1 MDNIN
6 FINGKTLEGEQITF
20 DGFRV
25 ESYAIYDDE
34 EEGLLVDLY
43 FKSGSLVTVFA
54 YADEE
59 SESSEIV
66 DSLLECEMALKKNPE
81 LLVRNYPCELIGCD
95 SSKNKE
101 YFFDGNSVEYYTRDE
116 CADEDL
122 VELHFASGH
131 VVAVFN
137 ELDENL
143 YPGESVETLVDG
155 CICRYFDDDKYY
167 FNK

>member
-1 MDNIN
+1 MENIN
-6 FINGKTLEGEQITF
+6 YINGKTLKDERITF
-20 DGFRV
+20 EGFRV

-43 FKSGSLVTVFA
+43 FKSGSSVTIFA

-66 DSLLECEMALKKNPE
+66 DSLLECEMALKKNPD
-81 LLVRNYPCELIGCD
+81 LLARSYPCELIGCD

-101 YFFDGNSVEYYTRDE
+101 YFFDGNSVEYYTLDE
-116 CADEDL
+116 SADEDL

-137 ELDENL
+137 VLDQIHL
-143 YPGESVETLVDG
+143 RLIFLITLL
-155 CICRYFDDDKYY
+155 
-167 FNK
+167 

>member
-1 MDNIN
+1 MENIN
-6 FINGKTLEGEQITF
+6 YINGKTLKDERITF

-43 FKSGSLVTVFA
+43 FKSGSSVTVFA

-66 DSLLECEMALKKNPE
+66 DSLLECEMALKKNPD
-81 LLVRNYPCELIGCD
+81 LLARNYPCELIECD

-143 YPGESVETLVDG
+143 YPGESVESLVDN
-155 CICRYFDDDKYY
+155 CICRYFDDDK
-167 FNK
+167 

>member
-1 MDNIN
+1 MENIN
-6 FINGKTLEGEQITF
+6 YINGKTLKDERITF

-43 FKSGSLVTVFA
+43 FKSGSSVTVFA

-66 DSLLECEMALKKNPE
+66 DSLLECEMVLKKNPA
-81 LLVRNYPCELIGCD
+81 LLVKNFPFELIICN

-101 YFFDGNSVEYYTRDE
+101 YNFDGNSVEYYTRDE

-143 YPGESVETLVDG
+143 YPGESVETLVDD
-155 CICRYFDDDKYY
+155 CICRYFKED
-167 FNK
+167 

>member
-1 MDNIN
+1 MENIN
-6 FINGKTLEGEQITF
+6 FINGKTLKDKRITF

-34 EEGLLVDLY
+34 EKGLLVDLY
-43 FKSGSLVTVFA
+43 FKSGTLVTVYA

-66 DSLLECEMALKKNPE
+66 DSLLECEMALKKNPD
-81 LLVRNYPCELIGCD
+81 LLVKNCPCELIGCD
-95 SSKNKE
+95 SLKNKE

-143 YPGESVETLVDG
+143 YPGESVETLVDD
-155 CICRYFDDDKYY
+155 CICRYFKED
-167 FNK
+167 

>member
-1 MDNIN
+1 MENVNYI
-6 FINGKTLEGEQITF
+6 FGKTLAGEMITF

-34 EEGLLVDLY
+34 EEGFLVDLY
-43 FKSGSLVTVFA
+43 FKSGSSVSVFA

-66 DSLLECEMALKKNPE
+66 DSLLECEMALKKNPD
-81 LLVRNYPCELIGCD
+81 LMARNYPCELIRCD

-116 CADEDL
+116 CADEEL

-143 YPGESVETLVDG
+143 YPGESVETLVGG
-155 CICRYFDDDKYY
+155 CICRYFKED
-167 FNK
+167 

>member
-1 MDNIN
+1 MENIN

-25 ESYAIYDDE
+25 ESYAVYEDE
-34 EEGLLVDLY
+34 EDGLLVDLY
-43 FKSGSLVTVFA
+43 FKSGSLVTVYA

-81 LLVRNYPCELIGCD
+81 LLVKNCPCELIGCD
-95 SSKNKE
+95 SLKNKE

-137 ELDENL
+137 ELDEDL
-143 YPGESVETLVDG
+143 YPGESVETLVDD
-155 CICRYFDDDKYY
+155 CICRYFKDEEE
-167 FNK
+167 

>member
-1 MDNIN
+1 MENIN
-6 FINGKTLEGEQITF
+6 YINGKTLEGEQITF

-43 FKSGSLVTVFA
+43 FKSGSLVTVYA

-66 DSLLECEMALKKNPE
+66 DSLMVCNDALRTNPD
-81 LLVRNYPCELIGCD
+81 LLAKHFPAEFIGCN

-101 YFFDGNSVEYYTRDE
+101 YNFDGNSVEYYTRDE
-116 CADEDL
+116 SADEDL

-137 ELDENL
+137 ELDEDL
-143 YPGESVETLVDG
+143 YPGESVDTLVDG
-155 CICRYFDDDKYY
+155 CICRYLTDKD
-167 FNK
+167 

>member
-25 ESYAIYDDE
+25 ESYAVYEDE
-34 EEGLLVDLY
+34 EDGLLVDLY
-43 FKSGSLVTVFA
+43 FKSGSLVTVYA

-66 DSLLECEMALKKNPE
+66 DSLLECAEALKKNPA
-81 LLVRNYPCELIGCD
+81 LLVNNFPFELIICN

-101 YFFDGNSVEYYTRDE
+101 YNFDGNSVEYYTRDE
-116 CADEDL
+116 SADEDL

-137 ELDENL
+137 EIDEDL
-143 YPGESVETLVDG
+143 YPGESVETLVDD
-155 CICRYFDDDKYY
+155 CICRYFKE
-167 FNK
+167 KGK

>member
-6 FINGKTLEGEQITF
+6 FINGKTQEGEQITF

-25 ESYAIYDDE
+25 ESYAVYEDE
-34 EEGLLVDLY
+34 EDGLLVDLY
-43 FKSGSLVTVFA
+43 FKSGSLATVYA

-81 LLVRNYPCELIGCD
+81 LLVKNCPCELIGCD
-95 SSKNKE
+95 SLKNKE

-143 YPGESVETLVDG
+143 YPGESVETLVDD
-155 CICRYFDDDKYY
+155 CICRYFKED
-167 FNK
+167 

>member
-6 FINGKTLEGEQITF
+6 FINGKTQEGEQITF

-25 ESYAIYDDE
+25 ESYAVYEDE
-34 EEGLLVDLY
+34 EDGLLVDLY
-43 FKSGSLVTVFA
+43 FKSGSLVTVYA

-66 DSLLECEMALKKNPE
+66 DSLLECAEALKKNPA
-81 LLVRNYPCELIGCD
+81 LLVKKFPFELIICN

-101 YFFDGNSVEYYTRDE
+101 YNFDGNSVEYYTRDE
-116 CADEDL
+116 SADEDL
-122 VELHFASGH
+122 VELHFSSGH

-137 ELDENL
+137 EIDEDL
-143 YPGESVETLVDG
+143 YPGESVETLVDD
-155 CICRYFDDDKYY
+155 CICRYFKED
-167 FNK
+167 

>member
-1 MDNIN
+1 MENIN

-25 ESYAIYDDE
+25 ESYAVYEDE
-34 EEGLLVDLY
+34 EDGLLVDLY
-43 FKSGSLVTVFA
+43 FKSGSLVTVYA

-66 DSLLECEMALKKNPE
+66 DSLLECAEALKKNPA
-81 LLVRNYPCELIGCD
+81 LPVRNFPFELIICN
-95 SSKNKE
+95 SLKNKE
-101 YFFDGNSVEYYTRDE
+101 YNFDGNSVEYYTRDE
-116 CADEDL
+116 SADEDL

-137 ELDENL
+137 EIDEDL
-143 YPGESVETLVDG
+143 YPGESVETLVGG
-155 CICRYFDDDKYY
+155 CICRYLTDKD
-167 FNK
+167 

>member
-1 MDNIN
+1 MENIN

-25 ESYAIYDDE
+25 ESYAVYEDE
-34 EEGLLVDLY
+34 EDGLLVDLY
-43 FKSGSLVTVFA
+43 FKSGSLVTVYA

-81 LLVRNYPCELIGCD
+81 LLVKNCPCELIGCD
-95 SSKNKE
+95 SLKNKE

-116 CADEDL
+116 SADEDL

-137 ELDENL
+137 EIDEDL
-143 YPGESVETLVDG
+143 YPGESVETLVDD
-155 CICRYFDDDKYY
+155 CICRYFKED
-167 FNK
+167 

>member
-1 MDNIN
+1 MENIN

-25 ESYAIYDDE
+25 ESYAVYEDE
-34 EEGLLVDLY
+34 EDGLLVDLY
-43 FKSGSLVTVFA
+43 FKSGSLVTVYA

-81 LLVRNYPCELIGCD
+81 LLVKNCPCELIGCD
-95 SSKNKE
+95 SLKNKE

-137 ELDENL
+137 ELDEDL
-143 YPGESVETLVDG
+143 YPGESVETLVDD
-155 CICRYFDDDKYY
+155 CICRYFKED
-167 FNK
+167 

>member
-6 FINGKTLEGEQITF
+6 FINGKTLEGEHITF

-25 ESYAIYDDE
+25 ESYAVYEDE
-34 EEGLLVDLY
+34 EDGLLVDLY
-43 FKSGSLVTVFA
+43 FKSGSLVTVYA

-81 LLVRNYPCELIGCD
+81 LMVKNCPCELIGCD
-95 SSKNKE
+95 SLKNKE

-137 ELDENL
+137 ELDEI
-143 YPGESVETLVDG
+143 ETLVDD
-155 CICRYFDDDKYY
+155 CICRYFKED
-167 FNK
+167 

>member
-1 MDNIN
+1 MENIN
-6 FINGKTLEGEQITF
+6 FINGKTLKGELITF

-25 ESYAIYDDE
+25 ESYAVYEDE
-34 EEGLLVDLY
+34 EDGLLVDLY
-43 FKSGSLVTVFA
+43 FKSGTLVTVYA
-54 YADEE
+54 YADDE

-66 DSLLECEMALKKNPE
+66 DSLLECEMVLKKNPD
-81 LLVRNYPCELIGCD
+81 LLAKNYPFESIGCD

-101 YFFDGNSVEYYTRDE
+101 YSFDGNSVEYYTRDE

-122 VELHFASGH
+122 VELHFSSGH

-143 YPGESVETLVDG
+143 YPGESVETLVDD
-155 CICRYFDDDKYY
+155 CICRYLTDK
-167 FNK
+167 N

>member
-43 FKSGSLVTVFA
+43 FKSGSSVTVFA
-54 YADEE
+54 YADKE

-66 DSLLECEMALKKNPE
+66 DSLLECEMALKKNPD
-81 LLVRNYPCELIGCD
+81 LLARNYPCELIECD

-143 YPGESVETLVDG
+143 YPGESVETLVAD
-155 CICRYFDDDKYY
+155 CICRYFKE
-167 FNK
+167 KGK

>member
-1 MDNIN
+1 MENIN
-6 FINGKTLEGEQITF
+6 FIYGKTLEGEQITF

-25 ESYAIYDDE
+25 ESYAVYEDE
-34 EEGLLVDLY
+34 EDGLLVDLY
-43 FKSGSLVTVFA
+43 FKSGSLVTVYA

-81 LLVRNYPCELIGCD
+81 LLVKNCPCELIGCD
-95 SSKNKE
+95 SLKNKE

-116 CADEDL
+116 CANEDL

-143 YPGESVETLVDG
+143 YPGESVETLVDD
-155 CICRYFDDDKYY
+155 CICRYFKEEEE
-167 FNK
+167 

>member
-1 MDNIN
+1 MENIN
-6 FINGKTLEGEQITF
+6 YINGKTLKDERITF

-43 FKSGSLVTVFA
+43 FKSGSSVTVFA

-81 LLVRNYPCELIGCD
+81 LLARNYPCELIGCD

-101 YFFDGNSVEYYTRDE
+101 YFFDGNSVEYYTLDD

-143 YPGESVETLVDG
+143 YPGESVESLVDG
-155 CICRYFDDDKYY
+155 CICRYLTDKD
-167 FNK
+167 

>member
-1 MDNIN
+1 MENIN
-6 FINGKTLEGEQITF
+6 YINGKTLEGEQITF

-25 ESYAIYDDE
+25 ESYAVYEDE
-34 EEGLLVDLY
+34 EDGLLVDLY
-43 FKSGSLVTVFA
+43 FKSGSLVTVYA

-81 LLVRNYPCELIGCD
+81 LLVKNCPCELIGCD
-95 SSKNKE
+95 SLKNKE

-137 ELDENL
+137 ELDEDL
-143 YPGESVETLVDG
+143 YPGESVETLVDD
-155 CICRYFDDDKYY
+155 CICRYFKED
-167 FNK
+167 

>member
-25 ESYAIYDDE
+25 ESYAVYEDE
-34 EEGLLVDLY
+34 EDGLLVDLY
-43 FKSGSLVTVFA
+43 FKSGSLVTVYA

-66 DSLLECEMALKKNPE
+66 DSLLECAEALTKTPALRVKNVPF
-81 LLVRNYPCELIGCD
+81 ELIICN

-101 YFFDGNSVEYYTRDE
+101 YNFDGNSVEYYTRDE
-116 CADEDL
+116 SADEDL

-137 ELDENL
+137 EIDEDL
-143 YPGESVETLVDG
+143 YPGESVETLVDD
-155 CICRYFDDDKYY
+155 CICRYFKED
-167 FNK
+167 

>member
-1 MDNIN
+1 MENIN

-43 FKSGSLVTVFA
+43 FKSGSLVTVYA
-54 YADEE
+54 YADED

-66 DSLLECEMALKKNPE
+66 DSLMVCNDALRTNPD
-81 LLVRNYPCELIGCD
+81 LLAKHFPVEFIGCN

-101 YFFDGNSVEYYTRDE
+101 YNFDGNSVEYYTRDE
-116 CADEDL
+116 SADEDL

-137 ELDENL
+137 ELDEDL
-143 YPGESVETLVDG
+143 YPGESVETLVDS
-155 CICRYFDDDKYY
+155 CICRYLTDKD
-167 FNK
+167 

>member
-6 FINGKTLEGEQITF
+6 FINGKILEGEQITF
-20 DGFRV
+20 DGFRG
-25 ESYAIYDDE
+25 ESYAVYEDE
-34 EEGLLVDLY
+34 EDGLLVDLY
-43 FKSGSLVTVFA
+43 FKSGSLVTVYA

-81 LLVRNYPCELIGCD
+81 LLVKNCPCELIGCD
-95 SSKNKE
+95 SLKNKE

-143 YPGESVETLVDG
+143 YPGESVETLVDD
-155 CICRYFDDDKYY
+155 CICRYFKED
-167 FNK
+167 

>member
-1 MDNIN
+1 MENIN

-43 FKSGSLVTVFA
+43 FKSGSSVTVFA

-66 DSLLECEMALKKNPE
+66 DSLLECEMALKKNPD
-81 LLVRNYPCELIGCD
+81 LLARNYPCELIGCD
-95 SSKNKE
+95 SLKNKE

-131 VVAVFN
+131 IVAVFN
-137 ELDENL
+137 ELDEDL
-143 YPGESVETLVDG
+143 YPGESVETLVDD
-155 CICRYFDDDKYY
+155 CICRYFKED
-167 FNK
+167 

>member
-1 MDNIN
+1 MKNIN

-43 FKSGSLVTVFA
+43 FKSGSSVTVFA
-54 YADEE
+54 YADKE
-59 SESSEIV
+59 SESSEII
-66 DSLLECEMALKKNPE
+66 DSLMVCNDALRTNPD
-81 LLVRNYPCELIGCD
+81 LLAKHFQAEFIGCN

-101 YFFDGNSVEYYTRDE
+101 YNFDGNSVEYYTRDE
-116 CADEDL
+116 SADEDL

-137 ELDENL
+137 ELDEDL
-143 YPGESVETLVDG
+143 YPGDSVDTLVDG
-155 CICRYFDDDKYY
+155 CICRYLTDKD
-167 FNK
+167 

>member
-25 ESYAIYDDE
+25 ESYAVYEDE
-34 EEGLLVDLY
+34 EDGLLVDLY
-43 FKSGSLVTVFA
+43 FKSGSLATVYA

-66 DSLLECEMALKKNPE
+66 DSLLECEMALKKNPA
-81 LLVRNYPCELIGCD
+81 LLVKNFPFELIICN

-101 YFFDGNSVEYYTRDE
+101 YNFDGNSVEYYTRDE
-116 CADEDL
+116 SADEDL
-122 VELHFASGH
+122 VELHFASSH

-137 ELDENL
+137 EIDEDL
-143 YPGESVETLVDG
+143 YPGESVETLVDD
-155 CICRYFDDDKYY
+155 CICRYFKED
-167 FNK
+167 